1 MSPSKESHAVS
12 GASTT
17 VYNHHLYLEAKHLP
31 PKETLTPLS
40 SPSPIPTPTSAASAQ
55 PLAIWVG
62 EGLRRRGT
70 GGSVGGCGPKRED
83 IPGLSADTVQR
94 TPLRSFPN
102 TAEERGNI
110 SHPSGCSS
118 AVQPRGLEIRGAS
131 DTLARPLTSKEA
143 PPKFSGAAAAGPGVA
158 PQLCRH
164 RPVGHASL
172 ILFMDPSS
180 LPILP
185 SPQRTPILQIKLLWE
200 FSMEEKLL
208 LKLKKEMIIVCCDRG
223 VSGGDSVEPVVTH
236 QCISSRRCLP

>member
-1 MSPSKESHAVS
+1 MAAVTICSDFGAPQNKASHMSPSKESHAVS
-12 GASTT
+12 GASTA
-17 VYNHHLYLEAKHLP
+17 VYNHHPYLEAKHLP

-40 SPSPIPTPTSAASAQ
+40 SPSPTPTPTSAASAQ
-55 PLAIWVG
+55 PLAVWVG

-70 GGSVGGCGPKRED
+70 GGSVGGRGPKRED

-208 LKLKKEMIIVCCDRG
+208 LKLKKERNDNCV
-223 VSGGDSVEPVVTH
+223 
-236 QCISSRRCLP
+236 L